1 MQSGG
6 NMTNSHVQTLARL
19 KNVHFHPTGHAGAL
33 AAEQLGHI
41 SAIWGA
47 KWHNDLSISA
57 TQQLI
62 LYDVIQSS

>member
-47 KWHNDLSISA
+47 K
-57 TQQLI
+57 
-62 LYDVIQSS
+62 